1 MTKLF
6 RLARLARGDTRD
18 QAGQFVT
25 SLRECEFARK
35 HAARVEIHVLLHRA
49 VSAVDSGNYVFES
62 KQ

>member
-1 MTKLF
+1 
-6 RLARLARGDTRD
+6 
-18 QAGQFVT
+18 VT

-49 VSAVDSGNYVFES
+49 VSAVESGDYVFES